1 MKKWEKYEGINKKV
15 LLIYAGLGIF
25 AIYLFGSLVRLFN
38 INQEK
43 AMNYMTVCLFAILSI
58 IVIDKFFLSFKNNVK
73 YIYSLNKEKILE
85 LNILKII
92 FSIITIAFI
101 LLFSL
106 SFATQKFLSNNLFND
121 KILLGLIFA
130 MGFNLILSIIFIMN
144 NKNQSF
150 KDRIKN
156 IIDSSYLFIAFA
168 LIQLNHSFSNEVII
182 YTTIFIVI
190 FSLLVMFL
198 DKTLFK
204 KQIKINL
211 FPNNQFIIYLF

>member
-1 MKKWEKYEGINKKV
+1 M
-15 LLIYAGLGIF
+15 
-25 AIYLFGSLVRLFN
+25 
-38 INQEK
+38 
-43 AMNYMTVCLFAILSI
+43 
-58 IVIDKFFLSFKNNVK
+58 
-73 YIYSLNKEKILE
+73 NKEKILE

-130 MGFNLILSIIFIMN
+130 MGFNLILSFIFFLN
-144 NKNQSF
+144 NKKQSF

-156 IIDSSYLFIAFA
+156 IIDSSYLFIAFV
-168 LIQLNHSFSNEVII
+168 LIQLNHSFSNEVVI
-182 YTTIFIVI
+182 YTIIFIVI
-190 FSLLVMFL
+190 FTLLVMFL

-204 KQIKINL
+204 KQIKIN
-211 FPNNQFIIYLF
+211 NKIIPKQSFYFLLSLYLLYF